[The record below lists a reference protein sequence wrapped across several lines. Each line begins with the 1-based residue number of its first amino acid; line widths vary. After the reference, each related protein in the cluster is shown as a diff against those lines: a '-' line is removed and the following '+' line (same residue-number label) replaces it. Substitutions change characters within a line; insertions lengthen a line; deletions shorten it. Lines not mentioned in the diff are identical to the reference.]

1 MMTIKLGLMGFG
13 NIGRKLY
20 SESLKNNNIE
30 ISAISDIGDP
40 EILEYLLKAEFENT
54 KNVSLDNNYLINNN
68 YRSRILSA
76 FTPGEMTWDLF
87 DVDFVIDATGKF
99 NSPEYL
105 DSHLNAGAKRVII
118 STLPSES
125 IDRLVVFGINQDSI
139 NLEDRTISAGSS
151 TLNALAY
158 LLNSL
163 LPFGIDAVNMT
174 TIHSFTS
181 DQSLQ
186 DTVGTDFRCS
196 RSASE
201 NIIPNNSEAEKWI
214 VELFPELNDK
224 INCNAL
230 NVPVQKGSMLDL
242 SIAFVDD
249 KVGIED
255 VNSAIIEASEL
266 YPDIIGITNDP
277 IVSSDIIGDPR
288 SLVFDVKATMK
299 GGNSFVKVLAW
310 YDNGHCHAMRI
321 LDVIKAYSKLEG
333 FNQ

>member
-87 DVDFVIDATGKF
+87 DVDFVVDATGKF

-214 VELFPELNDK
+214 VKLFPELNDK

-333 FNQ
+333 FK

>member
-1 MMTIKLGLMGFG
+1 MTIKLGLMGFG

-20 SESLKNNNIE
+20 SESLKNNDVE

-87 DVDFVIDATGKF
+87 DVDFVVDATGKF

-214 VELFPELNDK
+214 VKLFPELNDK

>member
-1 MMTIKLGLMGFG
+1 MAIKLGLMGFG

-20 SESLKNNNIE
+20 SESLKNNDIE

-40 EILEYLLKAEFENT
+40 EILEYLLKTEFENT

-87 DVDFVIDATGKF
+87 DVDFVVDATGKF

-158 LLNSL
+158 LVNSL

-214 VELFPELNDK
+214 VKLFPELNDK

>member
-87 DVDFVIDATGKF
+87 DVDFVVDATGKF

-214 VELFPELNDK
+214 VKLFPELNDK